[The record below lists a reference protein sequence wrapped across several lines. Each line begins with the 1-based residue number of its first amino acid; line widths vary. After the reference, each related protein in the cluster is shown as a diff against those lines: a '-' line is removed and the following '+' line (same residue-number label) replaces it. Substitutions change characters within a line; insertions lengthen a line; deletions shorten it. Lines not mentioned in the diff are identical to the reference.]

1 MGMGQIARSDVYEKY
16 SHDLVRFATGLVGPD
31 DGPDLVSSAMLNVL
45 WSPSWIQVEN
55 PRAYLYRS
63 VLNEARKRHRTRMK
77 RAGAE
82 ARAAASPDIVAMG
95 EVHPEVLEAV
105 GSLSPRQRAI
115 VFLAYWED
123 LTSAEIARR
132 LELSEGTVRRHLSRA
147 ETRLRRL
154 LDDR

>member
-1 MGMGQIARSDVYEKY
+1 MSMGQLARSDVYEKY

-45 WSPSWIQVEN
+45 WSPSWLSVEN

-63 VLNEARKRHRTRMK
+63 VLNEARKNHRKRMK

-82 ARAAASPDIVAMG
+82 ARAASAGDVPAPVD
-95 EVHPEVLEAV
+95 VHPEVLQAV

-132 LELSEGTVRRHLSRA
+132 LGLSEGTIRRHLSRA
-147 ETRLRRL
+147 EIRLRRL
-154 LDDR
+154 LDER